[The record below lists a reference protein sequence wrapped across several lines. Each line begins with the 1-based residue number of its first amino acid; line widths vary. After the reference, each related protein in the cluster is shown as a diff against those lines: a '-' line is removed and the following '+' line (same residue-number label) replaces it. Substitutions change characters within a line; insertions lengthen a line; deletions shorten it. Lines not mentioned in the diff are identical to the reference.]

1 MKAQTEEQ
9 IEGVAR
15 MKRLFIPLI
24 LLALIA
30 SGGCMQRT
38 ITTDAGNANA
48 TNANAASTTNAPGA
62 NANAAN
68 SNGAREGTGPGGTG
82 IGGTSE
88 GNRNATVSGNS
99 NVEPAGVNR
108 NVGATPPPNRNR

>member
-1 MKAQTEEQ
+1 MRR
-9 IEGVAR
+9 I
-15 MKRLFIPLI
+15 
-24 LLALIA
+24 LALLSSLA
-30 SGGCMQRT
+30 CAATLVGCMQRT
-38 ITTDAGNANA
+38 VTTEVGNANA
-48 TNANAASTTNAPGA
+48 TANANSATTTSANSA

-108 NVGATPPPNRNR
+108 NVGATPPAGNRNR

>member
-1 MKAQTEEQ
+1 MRRTLALLLSLASAAALAGCGERMTTTGNSNAATSANT
-9 IEGVAR
+9 GVA
-15 MKRLFIPLI
+15 P
-24 LLALIA
+24 
-30 SGGCMQRT
+30 
-38 ITTDAGNANA
+38 
-48 TNANAASTTNAPGA
+48 

-99 NVEPAGVNR
+99 NVEPTGVNR
-108 NVGATPPPNRNR
+108 NVGATPAPNRNR